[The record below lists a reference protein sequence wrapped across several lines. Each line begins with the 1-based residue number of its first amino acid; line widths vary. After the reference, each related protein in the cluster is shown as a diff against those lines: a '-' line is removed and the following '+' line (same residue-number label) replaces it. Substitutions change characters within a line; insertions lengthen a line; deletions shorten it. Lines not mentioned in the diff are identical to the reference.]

1 MSKIMFKL
9 YLLLAI
15 VLLAAVSANA
25 QAPVDAPVAAVNT
38 PIVSPQ
44 SLPGQFWTDNGN
56 ISPVEKGDIISAS
69 YFEQGVTL
77 HRWDFANFE
86 VLGAVGLTAD
96 TQGYSWNNRVVGTVG
111 GRFNKIVGTKGII
124 ELNATYTYEDR
135 WLTHQTKGGFTPS
148 VTYWFGWNP
157 VANQASRLPGSTWG
171 AVGWLSPVEFHNT
184 IYNQYIK
191 QGVVAKR
198 FGTHSSVQPYTEITT
213 SKDTSHFD
221 WENY

>member
-77 HRWDFANFE
+77 HRWENNANFE
-86 VLGAVGLTAD
+86 VLGSVGFTAD
-96 TQGYSWNNRVVGTVG
+96 TRGFTWNNRAVVSAG
-111 GRFNKIVGTKGII
+111 GRFNKYIGTK
-124 ELNATYTYEDR
+124 
-135 WLTHQTKGGFTPS
+135 
-148 VTYWFGWNP
+148 
-157 VANQASRLPGSTWG
+157 
-171 AVGWLSPVEFHNT
+171 
-184 IYNQYIK
+184 
-191 QGVVAKR
+191 
-198 FGTHSSVQPYTEITT
+198 
-213 SKDTSHFD
+213 
-221 WENY
+221 